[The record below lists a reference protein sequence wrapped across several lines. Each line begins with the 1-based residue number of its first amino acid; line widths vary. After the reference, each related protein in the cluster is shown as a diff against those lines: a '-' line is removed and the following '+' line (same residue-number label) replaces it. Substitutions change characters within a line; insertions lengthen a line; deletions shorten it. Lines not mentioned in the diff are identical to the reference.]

1 MEMYVEWSSHET
13 SPGDYDF
20 SGPND
25 ILKFISTA
33 NDLGL
38 DVILRPGP
46 FIDAERDFGG
56 LPYWLLKKDDVKL
69 RTNDKY
75 FMDSVKSWYSKLF
88 SVLKP
93 MLFQNGGP
101 IIMIQVENEY
111 GSYALQTKHKD
122 MEYLTSL
129 RDLLINLVG
138 DDVVLFSTDG
148 AGADYLI
155 NGVVPGVYSTID
167 FGCGTDSDEAWK
179 TQRLFEPTGPLV
191 NSEYYPGWLDHWELK
206 NYHIISHFSYNFPN
220 FS

>member
-13 SPGDYDF
+13 SPGQYDF
-20 SGPND
+20 SGSND
-25 ILKFISTA
+25 IVKFISIA

-56 LPYWLLKKDDVKL
+56 LPYWLLKNDHVKL

-75 FMDSVKSWYSKLF
+75 YMDRVTSWYTKLF
-88 SVLKP
+88 SLLKP
-93 MLFQNGGP
+93 MLFKNGGP

-111 GSYALQTKHKD
+111 GSFAMQTNHKD

-129 RDLLINLVG
+129 RDLLIQLVG
-138 DDVVLFSTDG
+138 DDVLLFSTDG

-155 NGVVPGVYSTID
+155 NGVVPGVYATID
-167 FGCGTDSDEAWK
+167 FGCGTDSDWAW
-179 TQRLFEPTGPLV
+179 TVQRLFEPRGPLV
-191 NSEYYPGWLDHWELK
+191 NSEYYPGWLDHWEIK
-206 NYHIISHFSYNFPN
+206 YYQSTYSFSILLN
-220 FS
+220 

>member
-93 MLFQNGGP
+93 MLFKNGGP

-155 NGVVPGVYSTID
+155 NGAVPGVFATID
-167 FGCGTDSDEAWK
+167 FGCGTDSDEAWQ
-179 TQRLFEPTGPLV
+179 TQRLFEPTGPLT

-206 NYHIISHFSYNFPN
+206 NYHINSNFSYNFPN